1 MIVERV
7 FVLSLA
13 HRQDRRGRLAEAW
26 RYRYPSV
33 PLTFVEATADPG
45 DPAAGC
51 LASHLRLLSAL
62 TRPTLIL
69 EDDAVLG
76 PSFTLDLHPP
86 ADWRV
91 LWLGRQRLA
100 PEIVVDDVWARP
112 WRIARTHAY
121 VARDPQDL
129 HARLVAAAP
138 ASIDPALSRLDVAQ
152 YMLRTATVGQAAGR
166 SDITGAV
173 RGHDLFWND

>member
-1 MIVERV
+1 MIAGRAYA
-7 FVLSLA
+7 LSLPA
-13 HRQDRRGRLAEAW
+13 RQDRRDRLGEAW

-33 PLTFVEATADPG
+33 PLTFVEAVADP
-45 DPAAGC
+45 DNPAAGC
-51 LASHLRLLSAL
+51 LASHLRLLAAL
-62 TRPTLIL
+62 SMPALIL
-69 EDDAVLG
+69 EDDAVLA
-76 PSFTLDLHPP
+76 PAFTLDLQPP

-138 ASIDPALSRLDVAQ
+138 GSIDPALSQLDVAQ
-152 YMLRTATVGQAAGR
+152 YMLRTATVGQGAGR

-173 RGHDLFWND
+173 RTHDLFWND